1 VNLFSRR
8 IIASGLFVVF
18 LTITLSP
25 LANLSMRFA
34 SVAHA
39 VSGQCTGDCDTCGC
53 SPERRASH
61 TCCCWYNK
69 LKQHDSHNEQKAD
82 CCKKAKK
89 SETAKLTSTCPCGSG
104 KQLAFCSEQEF
115 QIVPYHFTME
125 IPVPDGDSLSNEIP
139 DRLVGRICEPP
150 VPPPKL
156 SFLT

>member
-1 VNLFSRR
+1 MNLFSRR
-8 IIASGLFVVF
+8 IIASGLFVMF

-34 SVAHA
+34 AVAHA

-53 SPERRASH
+53 SLERRAAH

-69 LKQHDSHNEQKAD
+69 LKQHASHKAGETD
-82 CCKKAKK
+82 CCRKAKN
-89 SETAKLTSTCPCGSG
+89 SETEKLTSTCPCGSG
-104 KQLAFCSEQEF
+104 KTLALCALQEF

-125 IPVPDGDSLSNEIP
+125 IPPPAEDSLSHDIP
-139 DRLVGRICEPP
+139 DRLVGRTGEPP

-156 SFLT
+156 SSLT